1 MLRKILVFGI
11 HLNYTIETIAPIC
24 VLVELPKVW
33 QERMAISRD
42 RLWPFKVSNLIKVV
56 GNLHP
61 YYSYSSALFQVSA
74 CSAKVSAQVDY
85 LNGTKDETQLRS
97 PISRRRMTIASL
109 SRKVTD

>member
-56 GNLHP
+56 GLDPLDSQFIPTLN
-61 YYSYSSALFQVSA
+61 FFVS
-74 CSAKVSAQVDY
+74 
-85 LNGTKDETQLRS
+85 LLRN
-97 PISRRRMTIASL
+97 RRMTIGIYLTKSH
-109 SRKVTD
+109 RMTPP